1 MHTAMASDDVTDAI
15 VQIEM
20 HRKEMQKEN
29 GAIGAG
35 NEALRR
41 LHELLEQ
48 ERQALQL
55 HGPGAGHPANIE
67 AVAAEIEKVKVLSGA
82 GNHDALSGHVQGQRE
97 KPMPQSSA
105 PNHALRSKGRRTM
118 GRKGS

>member
-1 MHTAMASDDVTDAI
+1 MQTLIASDDVTDAI

-20 HRKEMQKEN
+20 HRKEMQKET
-29 GAIGAG
+29 GVIGSG

-41 LHELLEQ
+41 LHELLEH
-48 ERQALQL
+48 ERHALQL

-67 AVAAEIEKVKVLSGA
+67 AVAAEIEKVKALTGV
-82 GNHDALSGHVQGQRE
+82 GNEDGVGGHVSAQRD
-97 KPMPQSSA
+97 KPTPPSSA
-105 PNHALRSKGRRTM
+105 THHLLRSKGRRTM